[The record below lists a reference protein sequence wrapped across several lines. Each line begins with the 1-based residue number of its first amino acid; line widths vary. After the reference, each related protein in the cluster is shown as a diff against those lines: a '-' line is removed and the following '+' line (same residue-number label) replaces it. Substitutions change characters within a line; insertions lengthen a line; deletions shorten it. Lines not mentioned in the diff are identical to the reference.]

1 MKIFFD
7 MLKKEINFNY
17 NFACLSYWIWN
28 YGETIQMMC

>member
-7 MLKKEINFNY
+7 MLKKEMNFNY
-17 NFACLSYWIWN
+17 KFACLSYWIWN